1 MKQIKWAAS
10 SFTLHLLPK
19 WDIHYSKVTPTL
31 GSYKR
36 EQKLNQ
42 IKRVFTASGDTTGT
56 PATDGEQKQQ
66 NTMSLLDRLT
76 DLLSCV
82 VSGSIPGV
90 LKRPWAKHGAL
101 TSRLPPHTAALLP
114 SECESVCVRGWTH
127 NIVKCFSVLSAQRLS
142 INAVHVPFTTTP
154 LHTQTITSP
163 APSPGRLRVKC
174 LAWRHL
180 NSRYVWREVCSLD
193 HQDRRRR
200 PSIRAPLLNT
210 IARNIESC
218 RFSLRSSRFP
228 GAENFR
234 LLQSTDSST
243 RIVFRTICLQLL
255 QHI

>member
-1 MKQIKWAAS
+1 MKWN
-10 SFTLHLLPK
+10 
-19 WDIHYSKVTPTL
+19 
-31 GSYKR
+31 
-36 EQKLNQ
+36 KLNERLQ
-42 IKRVFTASGDTTGT
+42 VSHYTCFLNETYITQKWRLRSARTNGNKSWIKLKEFLQPQVTRQEHLRQTENRSSRTRCLSWTDWPTCCRVLFLVRF
-56 PATDGEQKQQ
+56 PACWSALEP
-66 NTMSLLDRLT
+66 NN
-76 DLLSCV
+76 
-82 VSGSIPGV
+82 
-90 LKRPWAKHGAL
+90 GAL
-101 TSRLPPHTAALLP
+101 TSRLPPHTAALPP

-154 LHTQTITSP
+154 LHTQTITS
-163 APSPGRLRVKC
+163 SPGRLRVKC

-200 PSIRAPLLNT
+200 PSIRAPPLNT